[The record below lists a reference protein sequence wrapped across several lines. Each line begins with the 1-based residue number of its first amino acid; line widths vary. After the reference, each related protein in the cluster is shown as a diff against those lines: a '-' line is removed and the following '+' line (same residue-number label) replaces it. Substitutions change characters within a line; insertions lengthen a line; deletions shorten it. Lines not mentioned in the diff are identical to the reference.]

1 MLSDEGIEV
10 LVHMGLD
17 TVDLNGA
24 PFTVAVTEGQQ
35 VAVGDKL
42 AEMDL
47 AAVSAA
53 GKDTTIVVVLTNSD
67 QIDSFELTQIG
78 KQQAAAVV
86 GIVKL

>member
-1 MLSDEGIEV
+1 
-10 LVHMGLD
+10 MGLD

>member
-1 MLSDEGIEV
+1 V

-24 PFTVAVTEGQQ
+24 AFTVAVTEGQQ

>member
-1 MLSDEGIEV
+1 MTLWRAPRADDSCRTNQRESHQHLPTKHAIGLLSDEGIEV

-53 GKDTTIVVVLTNSD
+53 GKDTPSL
-67 QIDSFELTQIG
+67 
-78 KQQAAAVV
+78 
-86 GIVKL
+86 

>member
-1 MLSDEGIEV
+1 M
-10 LVHMGLD
+10 
-17 TVDLNGA
+17 
-24 PFTVAVTEGQQ
+24 
-35 VAVGDKL
+35 AVGDKL